1 MGRMVKIMIQLKD
14 KPGALKEV
22 VDEIS
27 SLSVNI
33 VEVIHDRISS
43 QIDAGTV
50 GVTLNLET
58 EDETQAEKLIQH
70 LKEKNI
76 EFKIL
81 T

>member
-1 MGRMVKIMIQLKD
+1 MVKLMIQLKD

-33 VEVIHDRISS
+33 VEVIHDRISTH
-43 QIDAGTV
+43 IDAGTV

-58 EDETQAEKLIQH
+58 EDENQAEKLIEH
-70 LKEKNI
+70 LREKNI